1 MTDTCRACEKS
12 GLPILLVR
20 PSVIANKADLQP
32 PGSAKLLSHAIAQ
45 KAAQLATPKQSRY
58 VLRTLRRGYLY
69 VFYETP
75 PAGKKDGWDIY
86 RITPEGA
93 LYSASH
99 PSFYLAEPFSCDKSG
114 HLHKVRLLTIPQA
127 HKTGKIWLAYSAN
140 LWNDKLKKANQA
152 NPKVMQCL
160 DVKAYLDSGKA
171 PDNAFVAKAESPG
184 KFVAEYALSNVNPGK
199 DADPYF
205 PFKGEA
211 GALDQLNGHMQQ
223 LGNMHPKTKDKG
235 LVFALHDP
243 VAVSAELNHLRM
255 RALVRKNEVAAL
267 YSRGVICSGFLLGV
281 KNCIGED
288 HYKKTGT
295 TLFDGAQRRIGSMNK
310 ALYDKNKLN
319 PSFRPSLKDTVW
331 KPTHAGQPVTPA
343 SMGEVYQLEDDAL
356 RKTKAN
362 ERTQTDWAKLC
373 TYFDEPKRAQFMLEY
388 DKKMAEMDQII
399 TSYDDDY
406 VAASQKNVTDCFA
419 LHFDENDP
427 NDPKQTHHSAGACY
441 SEEAFH
447 VYGGGSLGPGSA
459 ELAYKQAIKKIS
471 EQDAVML
478 RAQLSNQKSLFE
490 YVAED
495 NQAKTYNLL
504 KDLLMPQLSPKFSWL
519 NEAVFG
525 FHQGVSTAL
534 IGGAVGY
541 ASEHSSFKAI
551 EGKLL
556 GMTLL
561 GHNMEH
567 ILASVLDNTRIKPRP
582 LLVSVFLPFDEA
594 IALLAS
600 KRYTPSKK
608 LLNSMR
614 KQSLIELHV
623 LTDTDKL
630 KQATQSATALKD
642 AEKVSLKVSKLNLTA
657 QGLEGIQKV
666 SSEDFGK
673 MFAQQSHVAETA
685 KEALYNL
692 KENSWRGSK
701 AVFIKAEGRIAIG
714 FLSLQMLGLNGSLQ
728 SLAAASPEDQKALRD
743 AWFGIASNGSGTVGA
758 TGELAGIAA
767 AQFAKHGAL
776 TMALKTVGG
785 FAGWGALL
793 VDGVQAFVFAGER
806 SKRNDKYAASAWKS
820 TGALYVAGGLTG
832 VGATFEVVLI
842 WVRTGKIISATAV
855 ATEGGIAILGLSLT
869 GWALVLMGLGV
880 LLYSG
885 SAMLTPTALQDW
897 AEDCFFGKANRF
909 NSSAEEEKALFKA
922 LKKSSQTES
931 EPQIKYEEKKPSA
944 ANKSSPLNKS
954 APASIKYP

>member
-99 PSFYLAEPFSCDKSG
+99 PSFYLAEPFSCNKLG

-184 KFVAEYALSNVNPGK
+184 KFVAEYALRNISPGK

-205 PFKGEA
+205 PFKDCLN
-211 GALDQLNGHMQQ
+211 ALDQLNGHMQQ

-255 RALVRKNEVAAL
+255 RALVKMNEALAPFAQGMLCSARLSSIQKMLYIDNFEKTDSFFESGARNLGVITKGQYDRKESNAYGQFPIN
-267 YSRGVICSGFLLGV
+267 YSRKTLWEPLDTTTPITSRTLGRVFQPEDTAERERTANLRTQADWKKIEAKLV
-281 KNCIGED
+281 KGKREVFV
-288 HYKKTGT
+288 KKYEIEEAAQKAIV
-295 TLFDGAQRRIGSMNK
+295 TLFD
-310 ALYDKNKLN
+310 
-319 PSFRPSLKDTVW
+319 
-331 KPTHAGQPVTPA
+331 
-343 SMGEVYQLEDDAL
+343 
-356 RKTKAN
+356 
-362 ERTQTDWAKLC
+362 
-373 TYFDEPKRAQFMLEY
+373 
-388 DKKMAEMDQII
+388 
-399 TSYDDDY
+399 DDY
-406 VAASQKNVTDCFA
+406 AAASQKNVTDFFA

-427 NDPKQTHHSAGACY
+427 NDPKQTHHSAGTCY

-447 VYGGGSLGPGSA
+447 VYGGGSMGPSSA
-459 ELAYKQAIKKIS
+459 ELAYQQALKPVTDL
-471 EQDAVML
+471 DAVML

-490 YVAED
+490 YLAED
-495 NQAKTYNLL
+495 NQAKSYNLL
-504 KDLLMPQLSPKFSWL
+504 KDLIVPQLNAKFSWL

-541 ASEHSSFKAI
+541 ASQQSSFKTI
-551 EGKLL
+551 ERKLL
-556 GMTLL
+556 GMALL
-561 GHNMEH
+561 GQNLEH
-567 ILASVLDNTRIKPRP
+567 ILASVLNKTQIKPRP
-582 LLVSVFLPFDEA
+582 ILISVFLPFDEA
-594 IALLAS
+594 IALLSS
-600 KRYTPSKK
+600 KHSAPGKK
-608 LLNSMR
+608 QIKSMR
-614 KQSLIELHV
+614 KQGKIELHV

-630 KQATQSATALKD
+630 KQASQSAAALKD
-642 AEKVSLKVSKLNLTA
+642 AEKVTLNISKLNLTT
-657 QGLEGIQKV
+657 QGLAGIQKV
-666 SSEDFGK
+666 SEEDFGK
-673 MFAQQSHVAETA
+673 MFAQQRHVAETA
-685 KEALYNL
+685 KEALNSL
-692 KENSWRGSK
+692 KENSWRGTK

-714 FLSLQMLGLNGSLQ
+714 FLSLQMLGLNGSLK

-743 AWFGIASNGSGTVGA
+743 AWFGIASNGLGTVGA

-767 AQFAKHGAL
+767 AQFAKHGVFTMGLKAL
-776 TMALKTVGG
+776 GG

-793 VDGVQAFVFAGER
+793 VDAAQAFTFAGER
-806 SKRNDKYAASAWKS
+806 FQRNDKYSALAWRS
-820 TGALYVAGGLTG
+820 TSILYGAGGAAGIVATG
-832 VGATFEVVLI
+832 EMVVKWI
-842 WVRTGKIISATAV
+842 GTRAIISTAAV
-855 ATEGGIAILGLSLT
+855 ASEGVIVILGMSLT
-869 GWALVLMGLGV
+869 GWGLILMGLGV
-880 LLYSG
+880 LASSG
-885 SAMLTPTALQDW
+885 SAMLTPTELEDW
-897 AEDCFFGKANRF
+897 AEDCFFGKVNKF
-909 NSSAEEEKALFKA
+909 NTAAEEERAFLKALH
-922 LKKSSQTES
+922 KSNQAAP
-931 EPQIKYEEKKPSA
+931 EPQSKYDVKQSQRVE
-944 ANKSSPLNKS
+944 KS
-954 APASIKYP
+954 APASVKP

>member
-1 MTDTCRACEKS
+1 MTETCRACEKS

-93 LYSASH
+93 LYSTSH
-99 PSFYLAEPFSCDKSG
+99 PSFYLAEPFSCNKSG

-140 LWNDKLKKANQA
+140 LWNDTLKKANQA

-184 KFVAEYALSNVNPGK
+184 KFVAEYALRNVSPGK
-199 DADPYF
+199 DAEPYF
-205 PFKGEA
+205 PFKGGI
-211 GALDQLNGHMQQ
+211 GALDQLTGHMQQ

-255 RALVRKNEVAAL
+255 RALVRKSEVAVP
-267 YSRGVICSGFLLGV
+267 YRRGVLCSGLLIGL
-281 KNCIGED
+281 KKCIGDD

-295 TLFDGAQRRIGSMNK
+295 TLLDGAQRRIGSMNK

-319 PSFRPSLKDTVW
+319 PSFRPSLKDTIW
-331 KPTHAGQPVTPA
+331 KPTHAGGPVTPA

-362 ERTQTDWAKLC
+362 ERTQTDWAKLS
-373 TYFDEPKRAQFMLEY
+373 TFFDEPKRAQFMLEY

-406 VAASQKNVTDCFA
+406 AAASQKNVTDCFA

-447 VYGGGSLGPGSA
+447 VYGGGSMGPSSA
-459 ELAYKQAIKKIS
+459 ELAYQQALKKIT

-478 RAQLSNQKSLFE
+478 RAQLSNQKSVFE

-495 NQAKTYNLL
+495 NQAKSYNLL

-541 ASEHSSFKAI
+541 ASEHSSFKVI

-561 GHNMEH
+561 GQNMEH
-567 ILASVLDNTRIKPRP
+567 ILAGVLDKTKIKPRP

-594 IALLAS
+594 IALLVS

-608 LLNSMR
+608 LMNSMR
-614 KQSLIELHV
+614 NQSLIELHV
-623 LTDTDKL
+623 ITDTDKL
-630 KQATQSATALKD
+630 KHATQSATALKD
-642 AEKVSLKVSKLNLTA
+642 AEKVSLSISRLNLTA
-657 QGLEGIQKV
+657 EGVAGIQKV
-666 SSEDFGK
+666 SAEDFGK
-673 MFAQQSHVAETA
+673 MFAQQRHVAETA
-685 KEALYNL
+685 KEALNSL

-714 FLSLQMLGLNGSLQ
+714 FLSLQMLGLNGSLK

-743 AWFGIASNGSGTVGA
+743 AWFGIASNGLGAVGA

-776 TMALKTVGG
+776 TMTLKAIGG

-793 VDGVQAFVFAGER
+793 VDSAQAFTFAGER
-806 SKRNDKYAASAWKS
+806 FKRNDMNSSFAWIS
-820 TGALYVAGGLTG
+820 TSALYGLGGFSGMAATG
-832 VGATFEVVLI
+832 EMVVRWI
-842 WVRTGKIISATAV
+842 GTRAIISTAAV
-855 ATEGGIAILGLSLT
+855 ASEGVIVILGMSLT
-869 GWALVLMGLGV
+869 GWGLILMGLGV
-880 LLYSG
+880 LASSG
-885 SAMLTPTALQDW
+885 SAMLTPTELEDW
-897 AEDCFFGKANRF
+897 AEDCFFGKVNKFHTA
-909 NSSAEEEKALFKA
+909 AEEERALLKALH
-922 LKKSSQTES
+922 KSNQAAP
-931 EPQIKYEEKKPSA
+931 EPQSKYDVKQSQRA
-944 ANKSSPLNKS
+944 DKS
-954 APASIKYP
+954 APASVKP

>member
-99 PSFYLAEPFSCDKSG
+99 PSFYLAEPFSCKKSG

-140 LWNDKLKKANQA
+140 LWNDTLKKANQA

-235 LVFALHDP
+235 LVFALPDP

-255 RALVRKNEVAAL
+255 RALVRKSEYAVT
-267 YSRGVICSGFLLGV
+267 YSRGVLCSGLLIGL
-281 KNCIGED
+281 KKCIGDD

-343 SMGEVYQLEDDAL
+343 SMGEVYQLEDDEL
-356 RKTKAN
+356 RKSKAN
-362 ERTQTDWAKLC
+362 ERTQTDWAKLS

-399 TSYDDDY
+399 ISYDDDY

-541 ASEHSSFKAI
+541 ASEHSSIKII

-561 GHNMEH
+561 GQNMEH
-567 ILASVLDNTRIKPRP
+567 ILAGVLNKTKIKPRP

-594 IALLAS
+594 IALLVS

-608 LLNSMR
+608 LMNKMR
-614 KQSLIELHV
+614 NQSLIELHV
-623 LTDTDKL
+623 ITDTDKL
-630 KQATQSATALKD
+630 KQATQSATAFKD
-642 AEKVSLKVSKLNLTA
+642 AEKVSLNISKLNLTA
-657 QGLEGIQKV
+657 EGVAGIQKV
-666 SSEDFGK
+666 SADDFGK
-673 MFAQQSHVAETA
+673 MFAQQSHVAEQA
-685 KEALYNL
+685 KEALYSS
-692 KENSWRGSK
+692 KENTWRGGK

-714 FLSLQMLGLNGSLQ
+714 FLSLQMLGLNGSLK

-743 AWFGIASNGSGTVGA
+743 AWFGIASNGLGVVGA
-758 TGELAGIAA
+758 TGDIAGIAA

-776 TMALKTVGG
+776 TMVLKTIGG
-785 FAGWGALL
+785 VAGWGALL
-793 VDGVQAFVFAGER
+793 VDSAQAFVFYGEQKA
-806 SKRNDKYAASAWKS
+806 SHNKAAANAWFA
-820 TGALYVAGGLTG
+820 TGFLYGAGGLAG
-832 VGATFEVVLI
+832 IGATTEVVI
-842 WVRTGKIISATAV
+842 KWVTRRVIVSTAAVV
-855 ATEGGIAILGLSLT
+855 AEEGVIAILGISLT
-869 GWALVLMGLGV
+869 GWGLILLGLGV
-880 LLYSG
+880 LAYSG
-885 SAMLTPTALQDW
+885 AGMLTPKKLQEWARDCYFGSNNAFKTAQD
-897 AEDCFFGKANRF
+897 
-909 NSSAEEEKALFKA
+909 EEKALMNLLVPSTPTKDKELIQAMPRPDRLIEDNSISYRKA
-922 LKKSSQTES
+922 
-931 EPQIKYEEKKPSA
+931 
-944 ANKSSPLNKS
+944 
-954 APASIKYP
+954 